1 MSSRQRTSNEK
12 ACLPAGTREGQIA
25 TESKRQHSEEAET
38 LPMEESPRVGVEL
51 KRAMR
56 RMAEADHPDTSY
68 ITHV

>member
-1 MSSRQRTSNEK
+1 MSLRQRTSNEK

-25 TESKRQHSEEAET
+25 TESKRHHSKESES
-38 LPMEESPRVGVEL
+38 LPMEESPRVGVKR

-56 RMAEADHPDTSY
+56 MMAEADRPDTPY